1 MNQLTKMFEDQQLR
15 IIKGDNEPWFLL
27 NDLVKILG
35 LSNSRMVKDRLG
47 DDVISTYPIQ
57 DSLGRTQ
64 QATFVNEDGLY
75 DVILDS
81 RKKEAK
87 RFRKWITSEV
97 IPSIRKHGAYMTPE
111 KIEETLLNPDTIIKL
126 ATNLKD
132 EQRKRAQAEQTIEQQ
147 KPKVQ
152 FAEAVETS
160 DTSVLVGELAK
171 ILKQNDINIGQ
182 NRLFKWLRNNGYLI
196 KKKGESYNLP
206 TQASMD
212 RGLFEIKKR
221 VISNPDGSV
230 RTTRTA
236 KVTGK
241 GQIYFVNKFLSEER
255 VKNGKVNRIVV

>member
-1 MNQLTKMFEDQQLR
+1 MNQLTKMFDGQQLR
-15 IIKGDNEPWFLL
+15 IIEMDNEAWFVA
-27 NDLVKILG
+27 NDVCKILDIKNTTQAVAK
-35 LSNSRMVKDRLG
+35 LDNDERSIFN
-47 DDVISTYPIQ
+47 I
-57 DSLGRTQ
+57 GRQGKTNV
-64 QATFVNEDGLY
+64 VNEYGLY
-75 DVILDS
+75 NLVLGS
-81 RKKEAK
+81 RKPEAK
-87 RFRKWITSEV
+87 QFKRWITHEV

-126 ATNLKD
+126 ATNLKE
-132 EQRKRAQAEQTIEQQ
+132 EQQKRAQAEQTIELQ

-152 FAEAVETS
+152 FAKAVETS

-255 VKNGKVNRIVV
+255 AKNGKVNRIVV

>member
-1 MNQLTKMFEDQQLR
+1 MNQLTKMFDGQELR
-15 IIKGDNEPWFLL
+15 IIEKENEPWFVAK
-27 NDLVKILG
+27 DVSVILG
-35 LSNSRMVKDRLG
+35 FRDPYTATRSL
-47 DDVISTYPIQ
+47 DDDEKLLHTLRVSGQNRETTI
-57 DSLGRTQ
+57 
-64 QATFVNEDGLY
+64 VNESGLY
-75 DVILDS
+75 SMILRS
-81 RKKEAK
+81 NKSEAK
-87 RFRKWITSEV
+87 QFKRWITHEV

-126 ATNLKD
+126 ATNLKE
-132 EQRKRAQAEQTIEQQ
+132 EQQKRAQAEQTIEQQ

-255 VKNGKVNRIVV
+255 AKNGKVNRIVV